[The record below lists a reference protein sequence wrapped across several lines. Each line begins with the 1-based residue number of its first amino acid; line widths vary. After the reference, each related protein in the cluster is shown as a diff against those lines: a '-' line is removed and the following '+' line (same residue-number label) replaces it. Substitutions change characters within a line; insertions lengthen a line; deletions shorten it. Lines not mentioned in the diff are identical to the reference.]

1 MKEMVKAQVEAA
13 GLSVGSFLEQPFDY
27 MIRELSEQDI

>member
-1 MKEMVKAQVEAA
+1 
-13 GLSVGSFLEQPFDY
+13 VGSFLEQPFDY